1 MRLSQRLVEIS
12 RSEMVYFAYLDGRL
26 GLAVEDLERGAD
38 AGLAEVPVLLVV
50 VVAQQLHEPRNVH
63 VVVVV
68 EVTEPPATNTQRY
81 NKTRDG
87 SITTSYHRTFQKV
100 NN

>member
-1 MRLSQRLVEIS
+1 
-12 RSEMVYFAYLDGRL
+12 MVYFAYLDGRL

-50 VVAQQLHEPRNVH
+50 VVAQQLHEPRHVH

-81 NKTRDG
+81 NKLDNKTKHTQTASPPG
-87 SITTSYHRTFQKV
+87 IIGYL
-100 NN
+100 